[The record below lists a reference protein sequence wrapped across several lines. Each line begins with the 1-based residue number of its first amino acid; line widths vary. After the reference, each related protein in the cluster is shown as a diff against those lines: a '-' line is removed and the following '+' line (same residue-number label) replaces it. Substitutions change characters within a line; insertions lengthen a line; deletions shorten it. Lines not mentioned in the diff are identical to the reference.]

1 MFKAPMFALL
11 LGASMLMSPAALA
24 QRAKVSQGP
33 TTSELAAEV
42 TAARQ
47 QSANLQ
53 LEVTGLMSDVR
64 GLNGKIETLEFQ
76 LSQAQ
81 ERAAAAEKDSE
92 ALAKESRSLKT
103 QLDAQ
108 NRAIASLEARLSALG
123 TPSSA
128 PSTYV
133 SPPSSSSSTPV
144 TRTYTI
150 PTPQAGSTSSGPAVI
165 TPAPSGT
172 TRPVSSSAPQPS
184 SGSLGTI
191 SASAL
196 PGSAGP
202 LFASARSKLMQ
213 HDYEGAETEFRAF
226 IETFGSDPQ
235 AAEAHYWLADSLYQQ
250 KAHAEAGVA
259 YAAMIKQ
266 FPQDARAPDALV
278 RLARAMRLVGDKS
291 KACAFLN
298 ELPVRY
304 PTVSANT
311 SRSAAVERTEA
322 GCTP

>member
-1 MFKAPMFALL
+1 MMKAPLFALL
-11 LGASMLMSPAALA
+11 LGASMLMSPVAAA

-53 LEVTGLMSDVR
+53 LEVTGLMSDIR
-64 GLNGKIETLEFQ
+64 ALNGKVETLEFQ
-76 LSQAQ
+76 LSEAS
-81 ERAAAAEKDSE
+81 ERAQAAENDRE
-92 ALAKESRSLKT
+92 ALAKESRSLKS

-108 NRAIASLEARLSALG
+108 ARAIASLEARLTSLN
-123 TPSSA
+123 A
-128 PSTYV
+128 PSTY
-133 SPPSSSSSTPV
+133 STSPSSSSTTTTTPS
-144 TRTYTI
+144 RTYTVT
-150 PTPQAGSTSSGPAVI
+150 TPQAGSSSSSPAVI
-165 TPAPSGT
+165 TPSTT
-172 TRPVSSSAPQPS
+172 TRPISSPSPQPS

-191 SASAL
+191 SASSL
-196 PGSAGP
+196 PGAAGP

-226 IETFGSDPQ
+226 IENFGTDPQ
-235 AAEAHYWLADSLYQQ
+235 AAEAHYWLADSLFQQ

-259 YAAMIKQ
+259 YASMIKQ
-266 FPQDARAPDALV
+266 FPADARAPDALV
-278 RLARAMRLVGDKS
+278 RLARAMRLVGDKP

-304 PTVSANT
+304 PTISTNT